1 MRGLFESNENAPVH
15 TQKTKRRP
23 YTRRVAPTH
32 SLHTHTHDTL
42 CSLIRAQPQLRAKAD
57 TPDTRYYYFPIAAQ
71 TPQ

>member
-1 MRGLFESNENAPVH
+1 MRGLFESNENAPVY

-32 SLHTHTHDTL
+32 SLHTHAHL
-42 CSLIRAQPQLRAKAD
+42 CFLIRAQPQLRAKGRH
-57 TPDTRYYYFPIAAQ
+57 PRYSILLFPIAAQ